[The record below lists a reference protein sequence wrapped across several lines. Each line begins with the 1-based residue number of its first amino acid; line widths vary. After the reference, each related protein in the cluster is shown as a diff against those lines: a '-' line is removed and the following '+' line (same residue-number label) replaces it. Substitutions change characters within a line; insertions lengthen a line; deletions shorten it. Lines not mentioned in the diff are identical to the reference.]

1 MPRGYYDYVK
11 RMHTPVKDLELAE
24 KIGKCQGK
32 CGKTYGYRRVH
43 IWLKT
48 GSSSNYVQSS
58 KYGIK
63 SKVMNSV
70 KDGNRLARHICIIAE
85 RAVHVKGGCRG
96 SSSFHPLQWL

>member
-32 CGKTYGYRRVH
+32 CGKTYGYRRLH

-48 GSSSNYVQSS
+48 GSSSNYV
-58 KYGIK
+58 
-63 SKVMNSV
+63 
-70 KDGNRLARHICIIAE
+70 
-85 RAVHVKGGCRG
+85 
-96 SSSFHPLQWL
+96 